1 MPLEQYRAKR
11 DFKKTPEPSGD
22 KGAATGIFVVQE
34 HDASHL
40 HYDFR
45 FELEGVLKSW
55 AVPKGVPTEAKVKRL
70 AVETEDHPIEYAGF
84 EGSIPEGE
92 YGAGTVK
99 IWDSGKSQVLEGD
112 ENRYV
117 VLLAG
122 KKLLGKYALVRFRGR
137 DNNPKNWLIM
147 KLS

>member
-1 MPLEQYRAKR
+1 MPLEEYRSKR
-11 DFKKTPEPSGD
+11 DFKRTPEPSGEEPST
-22 KGAATGIFVVQE
+22 KGIFVVQE

-45 FELEGVLKSW
+45 FELDGVLKSW
-55 AVPKGVPTEAKVKRL
+55 AVPKGVPTEKKVKRL
-70 AVETEDHPIEYAGF
+70 AVETEDHPIGYASF
-84 EGSIPEGE
+84 EGSIPKGE

-99 IWDSGKSQVLEGD
+99 IWDTGKSEVLEKD

-117 VLLAG
+117 VRLEG
-122 KKLLGKYALVRFRGR
+122 KKLTGPYALVRFRGR

-147 KLS
+147 KL